1 MAENIQRLNKPFKI
15 DKISRLSINGIA
27 QFAGSRLI
35 EEEVDGESFL
45 MLTQSDLIQHL
56 GFRLGPA
63 VKLANAI
70 LLIKS
75 QVCSHITKKEMN
87 IAVKEPLMTEFG
99 IHQRFKSCDSW
110 QVQ

>member
-1 MAENIQRLNKPFKI
+1 MAVPKPLLAEFGIDIIDWRVVNLSMAENIQQPNETFKI
-15 DKISRLSINGIA
+15 DYHGFIA

-75 QVCSHITKKEMN
+75 QVCSLITK
-87 IAVKEPLMTEFG
+87 V
-99 IHQRFKSCDSW
+99 RS
-110 QVQ
+110 

>member
-1 MAENIQRLNKPFKI
+1 MAENIKRLNKPFKI
-15 DKISRLSINGIA
+15 DKISRLSINGFIA

-75 QVCSHITKKEMN
+75 QVCSLITEN
-87 IAVKEPLMTEFG
+87 
-99 IHQRFKSCDSW
+99 H
-110 QVQ
+110 